1 MLENIRLALS
11 GIWSHKLRSIL
22 TMLGVI
28 IGIASII
35 AIVSIVEGTNRKLQK
50 SLIGS
55 GNNVSNVSLMQ
66 DGWAY
71 DYSAGIPEGVPTVS
85 DEVIDMISKID
96 GVVSVTRYNMR
107 NSYQEVFHA
116 QTALS
121 NGRVNGVEENYMST
135 MEMKTVSGRSFCKE
149 DFQGGQ
155 KLAVIDTAA
164 QEKLFGTED
173 PIGEAIEINSEPFV
187 VIGVVKSA
195 NAEDD
200 EEEYESIN
208 DYYSKAY
215 SDTGLG
221 NVYVPKACWPI
232 IYQYDEPET
241 VGVKVTDTELMKS
254 VADEA
259 ASDLNMYLTSDTY
272 TYGNASTEG
281 ADELKTLT
289 NAIQMMLVGIASLSL
304 LVGGIGVMN
313 IMLVSVTERTS
324 EIGLKKALGAKRRT
338 ILAQFLTESAVLTS
352 LGGIMG
358 ILVGMLLAKGISML
372 TGLEFAVSIPWIII
386 SVLFSMGIGI
396 LFGAMPANQA
406 SKLNPIDALRR
417 E

>member
-1 MLENIRLALS
+1 MLENIRLALR

-50 SLIGS
+50 SLIGA
-55 GNNVSNVSLMQ
+55 GNNVVNVTLMQ
-66 DGWAY
+66 DGWSYEY
-71 DYSAGIPEGVPTVS
+71 DMGLPEGVPTVS
-85 DEVIDMISKID
+85 DSVVDTIRQID
-96 GVVSVTRYNMR
+96 GVISVTRYNTRMAYEGVYR
-107 NSYQEVFHA
+107 GDQ
-116 QTALS
+116 ALS
-121 NGRVNGVEENYMST
+121 NGRVNGVEENFMST
-135 MEMKTVSGRSFCKE
+135 MEFTTTEGRNFSEE
-149 DFQGGQ
+149 DFHGGQ

-164 QEKLFGTED
+164 ADKLFGND
-173 PIGEAIEINSEPFV
+173 DAVGEAIEINSEPFV
-187 VIGVVKSA
+187 IIGVVKSA
-195 NAEDD
+195 NAEE
-200 EEEYESIN
+200 EEEYENIN
-208 DYYSKAY
+208 DYYNQAY
-215 SDTGLG
+215 SGTGMG
-221 NVYVPKACWPI
+221 NVYIPKSCWPI

-241 VGVKVTDTELMKS
+241 VGIKVASTELMNS
-254 VADEA
+254 VAEEA
-259 ASDLNMYLTSDTY
+259 SSDINMYLTSDTY
-272 TYGNASTEG
+272 SYGNESNDG

-338 ILAQFLTESAVLTS
+338 ILAQFLTESAVLTL
-352 LGGIMG
+352 LGGILG
-358 ILVGMLLAKGISML
+358 IVLGTLLAKGISVV
-372 TGLEFAVSIPWIII
+372 TGLEFAVSVPWIII
-386 SVLFSMGIGI
+386 SVIFSMGIGV

-406 SKLNPIDALRR
+406 SKLSPIDALRR

>member
-1 MLENIRLALS
+1 MLENIRLALR

-50 SLIGS
+50 SLIGA
-55 GNNVSNVSLMQ
+55 GNNVVNVTLMQ
-66 DGWAY
+66 DGWSYEY
-71 DYSAGIPEGVPTVS
+71 DMGLPEGVPTVS
-85 DEVIDMISKID
+85 DSVMDMISQID
-96 GVVSVTRYNMR
+96 GVISVTRYNTRMAYEGVYR
-107 NSYQEVFHA
+107 GDQ
-116 QTALS
+116 ALS
-121 NGRVNGVEENYMST
+121 NGRVNGVEENFMST
-135 MEMKTVSGRSFCKE
+135 MEFTTTEGRNFSEE
-149 DFQGGQ
+149 DFHGGQ
-155 KLAVIDTAA
+155 KLAVIDTTAA
-164 QEKLFGTED
+164 DKLFGND
-173 PIGEAIEINSEPFV
+173 DAVGEAIEINSEPFV
-187 VIGVVKSA
+187 IIGVVKSA
-195 NAEDD
+195 NAEE

-208 DYYSKAY
+208 DYYNQAY
-215 SDTGLG
+215 SGTGMG
-221 NVYVPKACWPI
+221 NVYIPKSCWPI

-241 VGVKVTDTELMKS
+241 VGIKVASTELMNS
-254 VADEA
+254 VAEEA
-259 ASDLNMYLTSDTY
+259 SSDINMYLTSDTY
-272 TYGNASTEG
+272 SYGNESNDG

-338 ILAQFLTESAVLTS
+338 ILAQFLTESAVLTL
-352 LGGIMG
+352 LGGILG
-358 ILVGMLLAKGISML
+358 IVLGTLLAKGISVV
-372 TGLEFAVSIPWIII
+372 TGLEFAVSVPWIII
-386 SVLFSMGIGI
+386 SVIFSMGIGV

-406 SKLNPIDALRR
+406 SKLSPIDALRR